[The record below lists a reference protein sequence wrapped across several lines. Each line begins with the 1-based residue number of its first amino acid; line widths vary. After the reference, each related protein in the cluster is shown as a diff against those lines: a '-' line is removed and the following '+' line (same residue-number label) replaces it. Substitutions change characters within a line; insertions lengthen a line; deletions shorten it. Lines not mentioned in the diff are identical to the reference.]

1 TDTTQTATS
10 APTDTTP
17 STTDTSSTSPGTTPT
32 TPQTWTPTITSDQ
45 ADYAPGAT
53 VTLTGAGWAPFD
65 SVHIFVNDDIRQTW
79 SYNTDVTSDANG
91 AFTTQFSLPSSFVA
105 AYSVVAT
112 GLISGTA
119 RTSFT
124 DANLRI
130 NGKDNQQHD
139 TLAKEEDLLSITQG
153 TPLTLTCPPA
163 TAPPPSPSATA
174 PGTPLT

>member
-1 TDTTQTATS
+1 MRRIWGKRGAGEVKGRTALRRARFVLALGVLLAAGLMASGAFGRISLLSTTSDSTSTVATDTTQTATS

-91 AFTTQFSLPSSFVA
+91 AFTTQFSLP
-105 AYSVVAT
+105 
-112 GLISGTA
+112 
-119 RTSFT
+119 
-124 DANLRI
+124 
-130 NGKDNQQHD
+130 
-139 TLAKEEDLLSITQG
+139 
-153 TPLTLTCPPA
+153 
-163 TAPPPSPSATA
+163 
-174 PGTPLT
+174 